1 MDEETVKGIQT
12 HMRAIEEIVSEKC
25 PEAQYMFT
33 VQMDSKKQDESMDVF
48 YGVRADTTS
57 DLIDMFENI
66 FELVCAE
73 NPNPEK
79 FKSFLSDFGI
89 MGASGE
95 A

>member
-1 MDEETVKGIQT
+1 MDEETIKGIQS
-12 HMRAIEEIVSEKC
+12 HMKAIEDIVNDKC

-33 VQMDSKKQDESMDVF
+33 VQMDSEKEDDAMDVF
-48 YGVRADTTS
+48 YGVRADNTS
-57 DLIDMFENI
+57 ELIEMFENI

-79 FKSFLSDFGI
+79 FDNFLNGFGI

>member
-25 PEAQYMFT
+25 PEAQYMMT
-33 VQMDSKKQDESMDVF
+33 VQMDSEKEDDSMDVF
-48 YGVRADTTS
+48 YGVRS
-57 DLIDMFENI
+57 DSAMKLIDMFSNM
-66 FELVCAE
+66 FELVAAE
-73 NPNPEK
+73 NPNEEE
-79 FKSFLSDFGI
+79 FSDFLKNFGI

>member
-1 MDEETVKGIQT
+1 MKEELLKEIQS
-12 HMRAIEEIVSEKC
+12 HIRAIEKIVEKNC

-33 VQMDSKKQDESMDVF
+33 VQMDSESEDDAMDVF
-48 YGVRADTTS
+48 YGVRADNTS
-57 DLIDMFENI
+57 ELIEMFENI

-79 FKSFLSDFGI
+79 FNNFLGDFGI

>member
-1 MDEETVKGIQT
+1 MKEELLKDIQS
-12 HMRAIEEIVSEKC
+12 HIKAIEKIVEKNC

-33 VQMDSKKQDESMDVF
+33 VQMDSESEDESMDVF
-48 YGVRADTTS
+48 YGVRADNTS
-57 DLIDMFENI
+57 ELIEMFENI

>member
-1 MDEETVKGIQT
+1 MKEEVVKEIQS
-12 HMRAIEEIVSEKC
+12 HMRAIEEIVTENC

-33 VQMDSKKQDESMDVF
+33 VQMDSEKEDEAMDVF
-48 YGVRADTTS
+48 YGVRADNTS
-57 DLIDMFENI
+57 ELIEMFENV

-73 NPNPEK
+73 NPSPEK
-79 FKSFLSDFGI
+79 FKNFLDNFGI

>member
-1 MDEETVKGIQT
+1 MKEEVVKEIQT
-12 HMRAIEEIVSEKC
+12 HMKAIEEIVTENC

-33 VQMDSKKQDESMDVF
+33 VQMDTDGEEGAMDVF
-48 YGVRADTTS
+48 YGVRADDTS
-57 DLIDMFENI
+57 DLIEMFENI

-79 FKSFLSDFGI
+79 FNNFLGDFGI